1 MYLCWLLLISLLWIF
16 FQQVLSD
23 YSGYEERKCIHA
35 ILNLLTISPH
45 FFASLLLVKAAPQW
59 KKQTGRGQVNSHYRD
74 MSARRPHVYSRD
86 IAWKIGSVLLHMHC
100 KAHMGPKKNS
110 HPLAWLAVSSL
121 LKRKKNRNIIAS
133 YKSYHSALLPLTPQS
148 VRSLWCLSSRWN
160 VLVSPMWWTEE
171 TLREEEMCPPPSIKC
186 ARVHS
191 TTTHREEGRGL
202 QGHLWGR
209 FRTGSNSVCFTHV
222 LSKWVR
228 WQDGEF
234 YVWY

>member
-1 MYLCWLLLISLLWIF
+1 MEKTDRKRAGKQSLSWYVCKTTPCVFQRHSLENWLCVTTYAL
-16 FQQVLSD
+16 Q
-23 YSGYEERKCIHA
+23 G
-35 ILNLLTISPH
+35 PH
-45 FFASLLLVKAAPQW
+45 GA
-59 KKQTGRGQVNSHYRD
+59 
-74 MSARRPHVYSRD
+74 
-86 IAWKIGSVLLHMHC
+86 
-100 KAHMGPKKNS
+100 KKNS